1 MTGRGTMSE
10 GQFIHVA
17 PSKFDLSLGRLRR
30 CPRSAIEAMVSSLER
45 RGQLNPVVA
54 ASHGQHIIL
63 VDGFKRQQ
71 AASIIGMDKI
81 SAVILRH
88 YHASLLKALIY
99 LLNHNGGFE
108 LIEECLI
115 IRELVDRDGFR
126 QVEVATM
133 MERHKS
139 WVSRRLEMVRRLNP
153 GIIEDIRVGL
163 LPPGSARPL
172 ARLPQC
178 NQVDMAA
185 AIQRDKLKIEEIHRL
200 IDLWRKALNPEQKR
214 FIVESSRKA
223 LELAGAGPQAD
234 LNAVPSHLHDFFKN
248 IGSIE
253 HLAHLLKHRSAKG
266 LGAMNPQSEA
276 KLIAALRGAE
286 KMCQEAISCAYSA
299 LNPKEGASGEP
310 TV

>member
-1 MTGRGTMSE
+1 MSE

-17 PSKFDLSLGRLRR
+17 PSKFDLSLARLRR
-30 CPRSAIEAMVSSLER
+30 CPRTAIEAMISSLER

-54 ASHGQHIIL
+54 AGHGQHIIL

-88 YHASLLKALIY
+88 YDRSVLKALIY

-115 IRELVDRDGFR
+115 IRELVEKDGFR

-153 GIIEDIRVGL
+153 QIIEDIRVGL

-172 ARLPQC
+172 ARLPEC
-178 NQVDMAA
+178 NQVDMGA
-185 AIQRDKLKIEEIHRL
+185 AIQRDKLKTEEIHRL
-200 IDLWRKALNPEQKR
+200 VDLWRKAANPEQKR
-214 FIVESSRKA
+214 FIMGSSRKA
-223 LELAGAGPQAD
+223 LELAGADSQVD
-234 LNAVPSHLHDFFKN
+234 LSAVPVHLHNFFKTV
-248 IGSIE
+248 GSIE
-253 HLAHLLKHRSAKG
+253 RFAHLLKRSSSKG

-276 KLIAALRGAE
+276 MLVAALGAAE
-286 KMCQEAISCAYSA
+286 NMCREAISCAYSA
-299 LNPKEGASGEP
+299 LNRKGGASGES
-310 TV
+310 TA